1 LSLTRES
8 GALDLGEANHGPRC
22 SEAVSTQNT
31 NEHTLEERRRIGRYA
46 AKNSLT
52 KKALQTLL

>member
-1 LSLTRES
+1 MFRGGLNSIY
-8 GALDLGEANHGPRC
+8 
-22 SEAVSTQNT
+22 
-31 NEHTLEERRRIGRYA
+31 NEPTLEERRRIGRYA